1 MNLAESAPD
10 RHGSVRQNPS
20 VDGTAGAAVG
30 GRYRRARFRRL
41 GPVMIAGLALVTGCI
56 NSHTA
61 PEPGPTGPTPGGVSI
76 SPATTPVSLGDVSST
91 YRQVVVDAI
100 AATVGTDR
108 VDPLSSTNLR
118 ARRCDPRGHFDST
131 SLA

>member
-1 MNLAESAPD
+1 
-10 RHGSVRQNPS
+10 
-20 VDGTAGAAVG
+20 
-30 GRYRRARFRRL
+30 
-41 GPVMIAGLALVTGCI
+41 MIAGLALVTGCI